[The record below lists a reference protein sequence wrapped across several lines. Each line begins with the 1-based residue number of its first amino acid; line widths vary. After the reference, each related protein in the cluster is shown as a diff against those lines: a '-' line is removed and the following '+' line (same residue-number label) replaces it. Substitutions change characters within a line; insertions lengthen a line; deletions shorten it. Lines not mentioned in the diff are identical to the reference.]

1 MIRGRTPASP
11 LGITLDAA
19 DAQALAR
26 FYRDLLGW
34 ELVEDT
40 PPWCTL
46 RAPGSPVTLA
56 IKGEPLHERP
66 TWPAREGTQQV
77 QAHLELPVDDLDA
90 AVQDAVA
97 LGAERPNHQP
107 QAHVR
112 VLLDPAG
119 HPFCLYTEHDT
130 EDHPEDGTE
139 PQR

>member
-40 PPWCTL
+40 PAWCTL

-56 IKGEPLHERP
+56 VKGEPLHERP
-66 TWPAREGTQQV
+66 TWPAREGAQQM
-77 QAHLELPVDDLDA
+77 QAHLELPVDDLDG
-90 AVQDAVA
+90 AVHDAVER
-97 LGAERPNHQP
+97 GAELPGHQP
-107 QAHVR
+107 QPHVR

-119 HPFCLYTEHDT
+119 HPFCLYS
-130 EDHPEDGTE
+130 E
-139 PQR
+139 PDA